1 MKALATEMVAN
12 FSKKLAPIG
21 ISVKECTGDMQ
32 LTKKEIVETQM
43 LVTTPEKWD
52 VITRKGAGGLLAISD
67 LLRFIYGLL

>member
-21 ISVKECTGDMQ
+21 ITVKELTGDMQ
-32 LTKKEIVETQM
+32 LTKKEISETQM

-52 VITRKGAGGLLAISD
+52 VISRKGAGNFNKSD
-67 LLRFIYGLL
+67 SDV